1 MKLYQMKSHVNC
13 IILKYFYYYTIIV
26 YCKNCLSDGSYR
38 GTKLIDLKAISDEA
52 IGKCK
57 DQ

>member
-1 MKLYQMKSHVNC
+1 MNEITCKLYYSKIFLIIHNC
-13 IILKYFYYYTIIV
+13 K
-26 YCKNCLSDGSYR
+26 KKWLSDGSYR
-38 GTKLIDLKAISDEA
+38 GTKLIDLKGISDEA

>member
-1 MKLYQMKSHVNC
+1 MNEITCKLHYSQIFLMIHNNSVLEK
-13 IILKYFYYYTIIV
+13 
-26 YCKNCLSDGSYR
+26 KNCLSDGSYR